1 MATKIVD
8 ERKLAR
14 AGFVRTATN
23 IVHGE
28 SLWER
33 DDEPNRSFLDSEA
46 VEWLAEHEQREK
58 SARKRKR

>member
-33 DDEPNRSFLDSEA
+33 DDEPNRSFLDHEA
-46 VEWLAEHEQREK
+46 IEWLEQRERLEK